1 MRGHRQTAG
10 HIRGEEALT
19 AGTNGKS
26 KSTLISS
33 GTEALTAT
41 KAAGLWTGTSYK
53 SVVLKLFHVHSSLK
67 T

>member
-10 HIRGEEALT
+10 HIRGKEAFT
-19 AGTNGKS
+19 AGTDGKS

-33 GTEALTAT
+33 GTDTLTT
-41 KAAGLWTGTSYK
+41 TQEAGLWTGTSYK
-53 SVVLKLFHVHSSLK
+53 SEVLKLFHVHSSLK